1 MIDTSNEYLINH
13 KSKKNMLSFESI
25 SEKQEESSNSSVK
38 NTKLGNSKATPINSK
53 SRLISNNDISNDR
66 IDFSINNISTQIK
79 KRPTLKNK
87 KKKSMKEGSNENS
100 FTLRYF
106 KRRDTKKKTT
116 NILIK
121 RSSFQHDNNSSFSFY
136 NQIKNEE
143 KRRSSK
149 HVLTPAQLLRRT
161 TLRGKKS
168 LKISNSKLA
177 PLTTLYSN
185 KNSVTEQAIKKNN
198 SVYLANSESLLDLKY
213 FSGKKF
219 RRTVLH
225 KGKLNMHDHKNM
237 HSSSLFERLKE
248 SYLYEK
254 SESIIFKIKICYGFL
269 AIFSL
274 ISIFLEISDVIL
286 FNKKSEEFLKENYN
300 LYIKGD
306 INIDSYYF
314 IQNRKISKQENT
326 IRIFNLIFSIISF
339 FMQLI
344 IFYVNNRFDN
354 DSDDRNEYNNNYYGY
369 KRSKKGS
376 RHHKKESSPNTNEN
390 HIKFIFS
397 DNLVTKNFIRKRDI
411 IKLIFDCIISAAF
424 YPPGLN
430 KVFIG
435 MNDKVIYVY
444 SLNIFVLLIS
454 FFKLKNMYYA
464 IYYLSPY
471 YNLLYKTICSSNM
484 AQLDFK
490 FMFRFLLNNFPIS
503 FIIINFIIICLVACI
518 LLYTIEHFSINIEN
532 GIYNNKGDNDLKNIY
547 NEISLYCLFIFK
559 YIHGNI
565 KPESIFGSFILIV
578 GGTIGLF
585 LSSYLIFHINNLME
599 FTTEEQQAYSK
610 LIKLL
615 NPLNNQHKSANLL
628 KVFMQMNKLYLDNQ
642 NIEDNYRKKK
652 GEEIKAIVQK
662 TLGIRKSN
670 FNFDPNEKSNSLTNI
685 EESNAYKEKK
695 KFLKYLCTQFVLKIK
710 FLNEIKNFKNNL
722 IIARNNTLSLNDVL
736 KTIGDKMNGNMNQLN
751 NKIENLI
758 QNDQKFKKFMKLQEK
773 SLKTV
778 QKTLTYE
785 DFLMHYLIERN
796 NNDEINYYKENKE
809 MQSNLL
815 NKNKNVEGGVKRL
828 RSSFNGPRF
837 SFKKKPTKK
846 NINTETAINNGKS
859 KEELI
864 NSHNEIKKEV
874 QIKKLKSSILG
885 NKNKCKDSFDLNRAK
900 SNLIKKTLFCKNKN
914 DKNDKSLNQ
923 KKVIIKSKSID
934 IKKSKNKIFESKIV
948 IPKINE
954 KKKSLPNKKK
964 ITDDFKN
971 KN

>member
-652 GEEIKAIVQK
+652 GEEIKVIVQK

-751 NKIENLI
+751 NKLENLI
-758 QNDQKFKKFMKLQEK
+758 QNDQKFKKLMKLQEK

-785 DFLMHYLIERN
+785 DFLIHYLIERN

>member
-397 DNLVTKNFIRKRDI
+397 DNLVTKSFVRKRDK

-652 GEEIKAIVQK
+652 GEEIKVIVQK

-785 DFLMHYLIERN
+785 DFLIHYLIERN

>member
-652 GEEIKAIVQK
+652 EEEIKAIVQK

>member
-1 MIDTSNEYLINH
+1 MIVTSNEYLINH

-652 GEEIKAIVQK
+652 EEEIKAIVQK

>member
-1 MIDTSNEYLINH
+1 MIVTSNEYLINH

-652 GEEIKAIVQK
+652 EEEIKAIVQK

-751 NKIENLI
+751 NKLENLI

-785 DFLMHYLIERN
+785 DFLIHYLIERN